1 MAVINMRS
9 RILEVAS
16 RLFEERGIHGSGVDT
31 IIAEAG
37 IAKATL
43 YKHFASKDTLVN
55 AFLRSKADAFYDWL
69 RSGLRNRDLKP
80 SEQLIYICDLL
91 EQWIL
96 TPQFKGLPFHIA
108 TVEFPD
114 PAHPIHQFSVNLAE
128 ELQQYLAEI
137 AAEAG
142 VQDPMALCQ
151 QLTMIF
157 EGAALIERLQPGA
170 GAASRAKSAAVIV
183 IRAALTKTAAV
194 AV

>member
-1 MAVINMRS
+1 MALSDMRN
-9 RILEVAS
+9 RILEAAS
-16 RLFEERGIHGSGVDT
+16 RLFEERGIHNSGVDT

-43 YKHFASKDTLVN
+43 YKHFSSKDTLVN
-55 AFLRSKADAFYDWL
+55 AFLRSKADAFYEWL

-96 TPQFKGLPFHIA
+96 TPDFKGLPFHIA
-108 TVEFPD
+108 SVEFPD
-114 PAHPIHQFSVNLAE
+114 PAHPVHQFSAGLAK
-128 ELQQYLAEI
+128 ELQQYLTEI

-142 VQDPMALCQ
+142 VQDPKALCQ

-157 EGAALIERLQPGA
+157 EGAALIERLSPGS
-170 GAASRAKSAAVIV
+170 GAASRAKHAAITVV
-183 IRAALTKTAAV
+183 KAALSRAV
-194 AV
+194 AA